1 MTLTRDKSLKTLGW
15 LLHGAGLTCVI
26 ALLVTY
32 GYLVG
37 GPLADH
43 KELCQQRIAQLEQ
56 LLEKAPQVRQEN
68 AALRAELASLRKSV
82 AETHSRLP
90 SELRDREFVDEV
102 HQAAVRAGVEVDA
115 YQVGAVTER
124 QSYSQAELTFDCR
137 GSYASICK
145 FLDEID
151 HFTRITEITNLQ
163 IDASDNF
170 RSYPLQVT
178 FVLYFGKSTHDRSI
192 RGDVL

>member
-1 MTLTRDKSLKTLGW
+1 MRLTRERSLKTLGW
-15 LLHGAGLTCVI
+15 LLHGAGLACVI
-26 ALLVTY
+26 ALLVAY

-37 GPLADH
+37 GPLVEH
-43 KELCQQRIAQLEQ
+43 KQLCQQRISQLEQ
-56 LLEKAPQVRQEN
+56 LLEKSPLVRQEN
-68 AALRAELASLRKSV
+68 ATLRAELAALRKSV
-82 AETHSRLP
+82 AETQGRLP
-90 SELRDREFVDEV
+90 SELHDREFVDEV
-102 HQAAVRAGVEVDA
+102 HQAAVRAGVEVSA
-115 YQVGAVTER
+115 YHVGSVTER

-163 IDASDNF
+163 IDAGDNF

-192 RGDVL
+192 RGNVL